1 MASTIRQRTEQRR
14 FGPKEATH
22 PSVGQPCAKCKKPL
36 AAGDYTTLLPVKS
49 TDISPNVT
57 IVEADEAHW
66 DCVVPAADSL
76 VTAIVSESKHPAY
89 EWLDVFSHGE
99 RAGTLVVRKGDG
111 GAIADRLLSDYVPPK
126 SEKPVAPPPP
136 LGDWRTHLRYALD
149 YEPTTDAPKM
159 PPEIRRE
166 LFRTLDGIDTES
178 AIGIT
183 TNMLHQWSSVLEILQ
198 RHARGAKLTSEQA
211 AIAKNIEEGVRRAT
225 VAFLAIVAERS
236 RSYS

>member
-14 FGPKEATH
+14 FGPKEASH
-22 PSVGQPCAKCKKPL
+22 PSVGQPCPKCKKPL

-66 DCVVPAADSL
+66 
-76 VTAIVSESKHPAY
+76 
-89 EWLDVFSHGE
+89 
-99 RAGTLVVRKGDG
+99 
-111 GAIADRLLSDYVPPK
+111 
-126 SEKPVAPPPP
+126 
-136 LGDWRTHLRYALD
+136 
-149 YEPTTDAPKM
+149 
-159 PPEIRRE
+159 
-166 LFRTLDGIDTES
+166 
-178 AIGIT
+178 
-183 TNMLHQWSSVLEILQ
+183 VLEILQ